1 LACRYLI
8 IIDDVWAA
16 SVWDIISHALPKGSH
31 GSRIIITSQIEGVA
45 LTCCCYQ
52 SEHVFEM
59 KPLDKEYSR
68 KVFFKRLCGS
78 ESYCSQQFRE
88 VLNEIVELCG
98 GLPLAIISIA
108 SLIASQPVIPTDLL
122 TYIHHFLSSCFWSHS
137 TSDRTRQVLNLSFNN
152 LPHYLKT
159 CLMYLVMYSE
169 GHTFCKDDMVKQ
181 WVAEGFIDTT
191 EGQDVEKIAG
201 GYLDQL
207 IGRRFIQ
214 PICINYIDEVVS
226 FAVHDAV
233 HDLIA
238 QKSSEENFIV
248 AIDYSRKNVSLSY
261 KVRRLSLLFGD
272 ARYAQTPTNIRKSQ
286 VRSLR
291 FFGLFECMPC
301 IADFKLLRVL
311 NLQLSGHRGGDDD
324 TVDLTGISE
333 LLRLRYLKIACDVCI
348 ELPDHGLQFLETLDI
363 MDARLACVPWDIHLQ
378 RLLHLNLRVERNL
391 LDISMKSLGKLNN
404 LQDLH
409 LTSSSSSSYTPPSS
423 EHPDRSIE
431 ALGSLLGGHGNLK
444 TVVVSHGS
452 SVKNIVVGG
461 ASKTT
466 IYWDGMSL
474 PPLLQRFELS
484 PHSGIIFSRIPTW
497 VGELGNLCIL
507 KIAVRVLRI

>member
-1 LACRYLI
+1 
-8 IIDDVWAA
+8 
-16 SVWDIISHALPKGSH
+16 
-31 GSRIIITSQIEGVA
+31 
-45 LTCCCYQ
+45 
-52 SEHVFEM
+52 
-59 KPLDKEYSR
+59 
-68 KVFFKRLCGS
+68 
-78 ESYCSQQFRE
+78 
-88 VLNEIVELCG
+88 
-98 GLPLAIISIA
+98 
-108 SLIASQPVIPTDLL
+108 
-122 TYIHHFLSSCFWSHS
+122 
-137 TSDRTRQVLNLSFNN
+137 
-152 LPHYLKT
+152 
-159 CLMYLVMYSE
+159 
-169 GHTFCKDDMVKQ
+169 
-181 WVAEGFIDTT
+181 
-191 EGQDVEKIAG
+191 
-201 GYLDQL
+201 
-207 IGRRFIQ
+207 
-214 PICINYIDEVVS
+214 
-226 FAVHDAV
+226 
-233 HDLIA
+233 
-238 QKSSEENFIV
+238 
-248 AIDYSRKNVSLSY
+248 
-261 KVRRLSLLFGD
+261 
-272 ARYAQTPTNIRKSQ
+272 
-286 VRSLR
+286 
-291 FFGLFECMPC
+291 MPC

-311 NLQLSGHRGGDDD
+311 NLQLCGHRGGDGD

-333 LLRLRYLKIACDVCI
+333 LLRLRYLKIACDVSI

-378 RLLHLNLRVERNL
+378 HLLHLNLRVERNL

-466 IYWDGMSL
+466 IHWDDMSL

-507 KIAVRVLRI
+507 KIAVRVLRIYCVDILRGLPALTALSLNVETTPIDKIIFDRAGFSVLKYFKLRFMSGIASVEFKADAIPSLWKLKLVLNDIPQMDQSQHGTTFISIEHMPGLKEISAKIGGVVPNADAVSALRTVLSNHLNNPTINVQLVDSFCGDKSTEQKQQPDEILEEEIRDTSS